1 VPAEESRLTR
11 IARNEASFR
20 EINDRLE
27 KDLQKIPYT
36 PERLEFVCECA
47 KRGCETLI
55 ELTFDEYRA
64 LRADSRRFAVSPGH
78 AIPDV
83 ERVVL
88 SSDRYEVV
96 EKTGEGVPVADAADR
111 NAPGDQG
118 RRSAD
123 PSP

>member
-1 VPAEESRLTR
+1 VADEDPRLTR

-27 KDLQKIPYT
+27 KDLQQIPHT

-47 KRGCETLI
+47 NRGCETLI

-64 LRADSRRFAVSPGH
+64 VRADSRRFAIAPGH
-78 AIPDV
+78 AIPDA
-83 ERVVL
+83 EQVVL
-88 SSDRYEVV
+88 SADRYEVV
-96 EKTGEGVPVADAADR
+96 QKTGEGVPVVDAADR
-111 NAPGDQG
+111 NAPGDEG

-123 PSP
+123 PS